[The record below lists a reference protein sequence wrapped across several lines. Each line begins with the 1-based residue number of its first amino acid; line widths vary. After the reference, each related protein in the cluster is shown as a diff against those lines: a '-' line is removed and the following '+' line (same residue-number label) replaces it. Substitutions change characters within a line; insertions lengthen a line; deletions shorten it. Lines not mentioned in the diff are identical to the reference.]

1 MIETNASDQ
10 LKNDNDFQF
19 YRYTQKLTLPIRKE
33 FQALRIT
40 ADLRPIF

>member
-10 LKNDNDFQF
+10 LENDNDFQF
-19 YRYTQKLTLPIRKE
+19 CRYTQKLTLPIHKE
-33 FQALRIT
+33 FQVLRIT

>member
-1 MIETNASDQ
+1 MIETNASGQ
-10 LKNDNDFQF
+10 MENDNDFQF
-19 YRYTQKLTLPIRKE
+19 CHYTQKLTLPMHKE

>member
-19 YRYTQKLTLPIRKE
+19 YRYTKKLTLPIHKE

>member
-19 YRYTQKLTLPIRKE
+19 YRYTQKLTLPTHKE